1 MKNDIERILEDYEID
16 DPDGLN
22 NDLQDYLKGQLED
35 AYNDLKNDIDNSLW
49 NLKH

>member
-16 DPDGLN
+16 DSDGLS

-35 AYNDLKNDIDNSLW
+35 AYNDLKDDIDNNLW
-49 NLKH
+49 DLEH